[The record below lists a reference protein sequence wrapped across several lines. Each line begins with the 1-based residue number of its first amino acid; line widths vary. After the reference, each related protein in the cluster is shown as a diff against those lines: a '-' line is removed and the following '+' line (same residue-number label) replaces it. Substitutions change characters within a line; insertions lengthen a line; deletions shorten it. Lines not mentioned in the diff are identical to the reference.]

1 MFGGKEERMGEIKST
16 LEIALEKA
24 EKIGR
29 ASKEELRRE
38 ELIKQGRRL
47 AARFLQESDFELSKA
62 LAEVSPEDR
71 PLILKGAVDTFLRN
85 IVFPRDDQDL
95 EEIRRVLQGL
105 VVIFATFPEVRN
117 LAQEIENL
125 LSLYW
130 QHYQQLYEQFR
141 QQFQAQAAQMEQ
153 ALSQQLGAQVKVEPE
168 MTPQFQEEWR
178 KVKTQLEEQFRPQLE
193 YLKSLF
199 LKMLPA

>member
-1 MFGGKEERMGEIKST
+1 MGEIKST

-47 AARFLQESDFELSKA
+47 AARFLREKQFEFSKA
-62 LAEVSPEDR
+62 LAEIPLEDR
-71 PLILKGAVDTFLRN
+71 PWVLKGAVDTLLCN
-85 IVFPRDDQDL
+85 IVFPRDEEDL
-95 EEIRRVLQGL
+95 KDIRRVLEGL
-105 VVIFATFPEVRN
+105 VIVFATFPEVRN
-117 LAQEIENL
+117 LAQEIEKL
-125 LSLYW
+125 LLLYF
-130 QHYQQLYEQFR
+130 QHYKQIYEQFR
-141 QQFQAQAAQMEQ
+141 QQFQAQAAQMEE
-153 ALSQQLGAQVKVEPE
+153 ALSQQLGAQVKVSPE

-178 KVKTQLEEQFRPQLE
+178 KVKAQLQEQFKPQLE